1 MATAAADLPE
11 VVELPPE
18 AAAAELAAADGER
31 TTLRL
36 YPGAVEPAELL
47 PDLSDEAPVEEDA
60 ELGAEWA
67 STSQAPLQDL
77 LGGGTGPASV
87 DIELP
92 LDLPEAAAPAPAIE
106 DEAERYKVVGG
117 LRIQIALFNIFLNE
131 ADEQSRRL
139 GVEIAEWQHELD
151 RPVSEAA
158 IALAHSLAGNSAA
171 VGYSDLS
178 NLARRLEHGLERSAS
193 RGGEPDEAQLFADV
207 GDEIRRLLHQFAAG
221 FLKPVAPEVLARLDA
236 HEAREA
242 QEALSGSRHDLAA
255 PPVPAQTPLE
265 EGAVAE
271 GIGPVTTQAPLGAVK
286 FTSLAEEIAPAEVDE
301 PLPVS
306 AAPREGLIGQIAD
319 GIDNTDAIDD
329 ELLPIFLDEGRE
341 LLPALA
347 QAVRRWEDS
356 PTDSGAATAAMRVL
370 HTLKGS
376 SRLAGA
382 MRLGEVA
389 HRLETAIGQVT
400 AQGHPDEAVL
410 AHLHA
415 GVDALAEE
423 FQRLQGGGTEL
434 DLGLGLPARP
444 VPVAPVA
451 VPVQPVAK
459 APAQPAAP
467 AAAADEQPATP
478 AEIDWSRFAIHAMP
492 QPGSAATAAG
502 EAAAGVVRVRAPLLE
517 RLVSHAGEVGIARSR
532 IESDMGQLQGSLKE
546 LTDNLDRLRRQL
558 RDLELQAET
567 QMTSRMEA
575 ARHAQQAFDPLEMDR
590 FTRVQELT
598 RMLAESVGD
607 VGTVQRGIQQT
618 LQSTED
624 QLAVQARLTR
634 DLQDDLLRAR
644 MVEFDTLSDRLY
656 RVVRQAAKETGKQV
670 RLNLVGGAIELDR
683 SVLDRMAPAFE
694 HLLRNAVAHGIEAPN
709 LREAVGKDPHGNIE
723 VSLHQAGN
731 EVRIEVRDDGAGLNL
746 ARIAERAR
754 SLGLLA
760 DDARPTEGDLAGL
773 IFTPGFSTADQVTE
787 LAGRGVGMDVV
798 RSEVT
803 SLGGR
808 IETASA
814 TGRGTSF
821 QLVLPLTTAVT
832 QVVAVACGELHVAVP
847 STLVETVKRVPV
859 DEVESAYRTGV
870 LRHGDQELPFFWFGS
885 LLQHGLRG
893 SAEGRTT
900 PVVIARSASQRVALH
915 VSQVLGNQEVVVK
928 NLGPQ
933 LARLPGLA
941 GMSLLANGETV
952 LIYNPVALA
961 AFYGEDA
968 RKRFLQWLRTAPL
981 APAGAAVPAA
991 DAEQAVPAE
1000 VAAIT
1005 ADEVPRNESR
1015 APLVLVVDDSLTVRR
1030 VTQRLLAREGY
1041 RVTLARDG
1049 LDALEKLADER
1060 PAVMLSDIE
1069 MPRMDGFD
1077 LVRNVRGDARLHD
1090 LPVIMITS
1098 RIAQKHRDHA
1108 LELGV
1113 DHYLG
1118 KPYDEEALLALVRS
1132 YIQPLVPA

>member
-1 MATAAADLPE
+1 
-11 VVELPPE
+11 
-18 AAAAELAAADGER
+18 
-31 TTLRL
+31 
-36 YPGAVEPAELL
+36 
-47 PDLSDEAPVEEDA
+47 
-60 ELGAEWA
+60 
-67 STSQAPLQDL
+67 
-77 LGGGTGPASV
+77 
-87 DIELP
+87 
-92 LDLPEAAAPAPAIE
+92 
-106 DEAERYKVVGG
+106 
-117 LRIQIALFNIFLNE
+117 
-131 ADEQSRRL
+131 
-139 GVEIAEWQHELD
+139 
-151 RPVSEAA
+151 
-158 IALAHSLAGNSAA
+158 
-171 VGYSDLS
+171 
-178 NLARRLEHGLERSAS
+178 
-193 RGGEPDEAQLFADV
+193 
-207 GDEIRRLLHQFAAG
+207 
-221 FLKPVAPEVLARLDA
+221 
-236 HEAREA
+236 
-242 QEALSGSRHDLAA
+242 
-255 PPVPAQTPLE
+255 
-265 EGAVAE
+265 
-271 GIGPVTTQAPLGAVK
+271 
-286 FTSLAEEIAPAEVDE
+286 
-301 PLPVS
+301 
-306 AAPREGLIGQIAD
+306 
-319 GIDNTDAIDD
+319 NTDAIDD

-423 FQRLQGGGTEL
+423 FQRLQGGGAEI

-444 VPVAPVA
+444 VPVAPMA

-459 APAQPAAP
+459 APAQPAVPAAPAP
-467 AAAADEQPATP
+467 AAAASDEVP